1 MSEPYRPMGGGS
13 VPIVL
18 ERASGGGKILLDR
31 ERKRTMKRKSG
42 GLVVALTL
50 AVAVGVSPIEGQRGA
65 GFGGRGGGPYAG
77 RSLDVIIENQEALGL
92 TGDQLAQIQQLKGV
106 MDSEVAPLADE
117 IRALRTRI
125 RAGELERNDG
135 LRELQAL
142 QGQMT
147 TAAAPLRGRVQEIL
161 TVEQHRQLQAT
172 VWQTRPGRGRG
183 GAVGGRGGWGMA
195 RGQVRGS
202 RGGFGPRQ
210 GFNGQ
215 GRGPASGFRTIPPG
229 APFRNRGFRGPD
241 QTAGPG
247 GSPSVETGNLFRV
260 R

>member
-1 MSEPYRPMGGGS
+1 
-13 VPIVL
+13 
-18 ERASGGGKILLDR
+18 
-31 ERKRTMKRKSG
+31 MKRMSG

-50 AVAVGVSPIEGQRGA
+50 AVTVGVSPVEGQRGA

-77 RSLDVIIENQEALGL
+77 RSLDVIIEHQASLGL
-92 TGDQLAQIQQLKGV
+92 TGDQLAQIQELKRV
-106 MDSEVAPLADE
+106 MDSEVAPLAEE

-125 RAGELERNDG
+125 QAGEMEWNEG
-135 LRELQAL
+135 LRELQVL

-147 TAAAPLRGRVQEIL
+147 TAAAPLRGRAQEIL

-172 VWQTRPGRGRG
+172 VWQTRPGQGRG
-183 GAVGGRGGWGMA
+183 GVFWGRGGSGMA

-215 GRGPASGFRTIPPG
+215 GRGPAFGFRTIPPG
-229 APFRNRGFRGPD
+229 VPSRIRGFRSPD
-241 QTAGPG
+241 LPAGPG
-247 GSPSVETGNLFRV
+247 GSPPVGAGNLF
-260 R
+260 